1 MTEFKK
7 SGREVDT
14 RSGAIAWM
22 ARNSVTANLLMLVF
36 LVGGLIFSIVVK
48 KEVFPEFSLDIV
60 SIAISYP
67 GASPGEVERGVLVA
81 AEQAVQGIVGIK
93 QMRGMASE
101 GGASLTLELQGD
113 ADANQVYQDVQQA
126 IDRVTTFP
134 ADIERPRVSLAER
147 KRDVMDLVVHGD
159 LNDRSLRTVAML
171 VFDRLEAHPEI
182 TQVETSGV
190 RDLEVSI
197 AVRRDDLRRYGLTLA
212 EVAAL
217 VRNGAVDVPAGG
229 VKSTAG
235 EILVRVTERRD
246 WAREFGDIVV
256 AQGREGGAVYLRDI
270 ARVSDAL
277 VDEARSMVFNG
288 EPAVSI
294 RIFRVG
300 EQTPMS
306 VSEAARA
313 VIAELEDRL
322 PPGVSLSIRD
332 DDAELFKERLSL
344 LLKNGFIGLL
354 LVFVVLGAFLEL
366 RLAFWVTLGI
376 PTSFLGA
383 LLFLPGLDISVNMVS
398 MFAFIIALGIV
409 VDDAI
414 IAGENIHEWR
424 QKGYSNLQAA
434 VAGARQVAVPLTFAI
449 LTNIVAF
456 IPLMALPGFMGKIFG
471 VIPFVVGF
479 VFVISWVE
487 ALFILPAHLAHS
499 RRRYKSRRARRFAA
513 RQKVLAQGLDRFV
526 RVHFRPFLDLCVRHR
541 YTTIAVALSTLLV
554 VAGYAASGRMGFT
567 LMPRVERDSG
577 RFQVTFPSGTAE
589 QQLEKARSQI
599 MDAADRVLEGYDRD
613 RVFLGI
619 RGLIRNDSVQVDAYF
634 VPSDQRTFSTGA
646 FVRAW
651 RQEAGPIAGA
661 LSAITAA
668 DRGGPGAGASLTV
681 ELRHTDTD
689 MLERAAMHLGKELEK
704 FPNVSDID
712 VGISQGKSQL
722 DLTLTERAK
731 SLGMSAEDIGRQ
743 LRAALYGAEALRQ
756 QRGRDQVKVMVRLPE
771 SERISMEDV
780 SSIMIRAGNGLW
792 LPLPDLVEVSQGRAY
807 ATINRR
813 EGRRVLTV
821 SANVEPS
828 DQAALV
834 INALDRNVI
843 AQMQMEFPGLSISY
857 EGRQADEREGLASLS
872 LTFLLAMAVLY
883 LLLAIPLKSYLQPLI
898 VMVAIP
904 FGVIGAILGHLV
916 MGYGL
921 SMVSLLG
928 MVALAGVVINDTL
941 VMIEYSNRLHREG
954 AGIDSA
960 IKRAAARRFRPIVLT
975 TVTTFCGLMPMIF
988 ETSVQAR
995 FMIPMAISLGYGIL
1009 AATAISL
1016 LLVPCLYLMF
1026 AKDIPRIFDRLK
1038 NGLQLLGR
1046 QLAGIR

>member
-1 MTEFKK
+1 MTDLKGATPEI
-7 SGREVDT
+7 DT
-14 RSGAIAWM
+14 RSGSIAWM
-22 ARNSVTANLLMLVF
+22 ARNHVTANLLMLVF
-36 LVGGLIFSIVVK
+36 LVGGLIFSFVVK
-48 KEVFPEFSLDIV
+48 KEVFPEFSLDIISV
-60 SIAISYP
+60 SISYP
-67 GASPGEVERGVLVA
+67 GASPEEVERGVLVA

-93 QMRGMASE
+93 QMRSVASE
-101 GGASLTLELQGD
+101 GSASLTLELEGD
-113 ADANQVYQDVQQA
+113 ANANQVYQDVQQA

-134 ADIERPRVSLAER
+134 SDIERPQVSLAER
-147 KRDVMDLVVHGD
+147 KRDVMDLVVHGNLDEQD
-159 LNDRSLRTVAML
+159 LRAVAMQ
-171 VFDRLEAHPEI
+171 VYDKLEAHPEI
-182 TQVETSGV
+182 TQLETSGV
-190 RDLEVSI
+190 RDLEV
-197 AVRRDDLRRYGLTLA
+197 AVEVHRDDLRRYGLTLA
-212 EVAAL
+212 DVAAL
-217 VRNGAVDVPAGG
+217 VRNEAVDVPAGG
-229 VKSTAG
+229 VKSSAG

-246 WAREFGDIVV
+246 WADEFRDIVV
-256 AQGREGGAVYLRDI
+256 AHGSGGGIVHLGDI
-270 ARVSDAL
+270 ATVSDAL
-277 VDEARSMVFNG
+277 VDEARSMLFNG

-300 EQTPMS
+300 DQTPMS
-306 VSEAARA
+306 VSSAARE
-313 VIAELEDRL
+313 VIAELEKSL
-322 PPGVSLSIRD
+322 PPGVTLSIRD
-332 DDAELFKERLSL
+332 DDSEVFEERLSL

-354 LVFVVLGAFLEL
+354 LVFVVLGVFLEL

-376 PTSFLGA
+376 PISFLGA
-383 LLFLPGLDISVNMVS
+383 LLFLPGLDISVNMMS

-424 QKGYSNLQAA
+424 QKGYSNLHAA

-471 VIPFVVGF
+471 VIPLVVAS
-479 VFVISWVE
+479 VFVISWAE

-499 RRRYKSRRARRFAA
+499 RRGYKSRRARRFAA
-513 RQKVLAQGLDRFV
+513 RQRSLARGLDRFV
-526 RVHFRPFLDLCVRHR
+526 HRRFRPFLDLCVRHR
-541 YTTIAVALSTLLV
+541 YSTIAVAVSALLV
-554 VAGYAASGRMGFT
+554 VTGYAASGRMGFT

-577 RFQVTFPSGTAE
+577 RFQVIFPTGTAE
-589 QQLEKARSQI
+589 QQLEKARRQI
-599 MDAADRVLEGYDRD
+599 MDAADRVLQEYDRE

-619 RGLIRNDSVQVDAYF
+619 RGLIRNDSVYVDAYF
-634 VPSDQRTFSTGA
+634 VPSDQRSFSTGE
-646 FVRAW
+646 FVRKW
-651 RQEAGPIAGA
+651 RREAGPVAGA
-661 LSAITAA
+661 LSATTAA

-681 ELRHTDTD
+681 ELRHIDTDT
-689 MLERAAMHLGKELEK
+689 LERAALRLGKELEK

-712 VGISQGKSQL
+712 LGISQGKSQL
-722 DLTLTERAK
+722 DLTLTETAR
-731 SLGMSAEDIGRQ
+731 SLGLSAEEIGRQ

-771 SERISMEDV
+771 SERVSMEDV
-780 SSIMIRAGNGLW
+780 SSIMIRAGNGQW
-792 LPLPDLVEVSQGRAY
+792 MPLPDLVKVDRGRAY

-813 EGRRVLTV
+813 QGRRVLTV

-834 INALDRNVI
+834 INELDRSVI
-843 AQMQMEFPGLSISY
+843 PQMRMEFPGLSISY
-857 EGRQADEREGLASLS
+857 EGRQADEREGLASLRLNLL
-872 LTFLLAMAVLY
+872 LTMAVLY

-904 FGVIGAILGHLV
+904 FGVIGAVLGHLV

-941 VMIEYSNRLHREG
+941 VMIEYSNHLRREG
-954 AGIDSA
+954 VDLDSA
-960 IKRAAARRFRPIVLT
+960 IKRAATRRFRPIILT

-988 ETSVQAR
+988 ESSVQAR

-1026 AKDIPRIFDRLK
+1026 AEDIPRLFGRLK
-1038 NGLQLLGR
+1038 NGLRLLGP
-1046 QLAGIR
+1046 QPGSFP